1 MHLGQTIGRLRKQKG
16 LTQTAFAELMGVNQS
31 LVTRWER
38 NVVQPR
44 SKTLEKMAEV
54 LDISLPELMGG
65 DLTGVT
71 STLNQLHD
79 EELTTLL
86 SRVHKL
92 NAQEINALKVFL
104 GALLTRVEMEE
115 MLSRRKSA

>member
-1 MHLGQTIGRLRKQKG
+1 MHLGQTIGRLRSKKG
-16 LTQTAFAELMGVNQS
+16 LTQTAFAEPYMNQVAGDA
-31 LVTRWER
+31 LGTER
-38 NVVQPR
+38 R
-44 SKTLEKMAEV
+44 SATLQDSGENGRGSRHFTAGT
-54 LDISLPELMGG
+54 DGRRPYRSHF
-65 DLTGVT
+65 
-71 STLNQLHD
+71 TLNQLHD